1 MNVHS
6 SFSFLFFIILLSALN
21 LLLVIIVF
29 ELEEIDAGDM
39 RHATCDI
46 SFSFQSLFIIYTYLH
61 LSPPISTY
69 LHHLKNLFL
78 YTLSINLSQE
88 KCLLEWKHHS
98 SPTYL
103 AIAVILRKGAKVL
116 RGSSVKSRG
125 LFKKGVITYFRN

>member
-29 ELEEIDAGDM
+29 ELEEIDSGDM
-39 RHATCDI
+39 RHATCDMRHFI
-46 SFSFQSLFIIYTYLH
+46 SIIIHHLH
-61 LSPPISTY
+61 LSPPPEELIP
-69 LHHLKNLFL
+69 
-78 YTLSINLSQE
+78 ILSQLIYRNQREEELE
-88 KCLLEWKHHS
+88 KCLLEWKHHP